1 MKRIFYLKLA
11 CQNIRKNA
19 KSYIPY
25 ILMNLFITAM
35 YYVIYAL
42 CINDGMKDMHG
53 GAQMQSMLGTGA
65 GIVAF
70 CALLFI
76 FYINSFLMKRR
87 KKEFGLYTILG
98 MEKRHL
104 TEVVFWENTVV
115 AVGSIAAGIGFG
127 LLMNKLVYLG
137 VVNILEVDIPLGF
150 EIALP
155 AVWKT
160 VQWFGIIH
168 ALIFLNGVRQVCTV
182 RPIELLQAGKTG
194 EREPKA
200 KLLIALLGLLFLAA
214 GYYLAVTTTNPMAA
228 LLVIFVAII
237 FVMIGTYLTFTAGS
251 IAFLKLLRKN
261 KGYYYQTRHFISVSG
276 MLYRMKQNAMGLANI
291 AILSTGILLLV
302 STTLS
307 LYLDAKNIMEKRYP
321 RDVMVTVREQEQG
334 QEEAVLETIGGA
346 AAEQGVV
353 LSDSYHYRYAA
364 ITATVEGTVLQTAY
378 VNGYADPFME
388 HAYGIYLMTLEDYNR
403 SCGTQEVLEDG
414 EILLYLNRENSYQS
428 DALSILGKDY
438 RITKRV
444 EEFVEDD
451 NMTTNILS
459 TMVLILKDDAEME
472 ELCALQ
478 RQADENNLS
487 ITGIYGMNLD
497 GGEEKLQEFT
507 AALNGHMEA
516 FPQTIW
522 VEDRETGKSDFLGV
536 YGGMFFIGIFLS
548 VLFLV
553 ATVLIIYY
561 KQISEGYDDRER
573 FEIMQKVGMDKRG
586 IRRAINS
593 QVLTVFFL
601 PLVTAGIHTAFAF
614 PIMRRLLLMLQLTNT
629 RLYITV
635 TVVGFLIFAVFYA
648 MIYKLTARVY
658 YRIVS

>member
-19 KSYIPY
+19 KSYVPY
-25 ILMNLFITAM
+25 ILMNLFITAL
-35 YYVIYAL
+35 YYIIYAL
-42 CINDGMKDMHG
+42 CVNKGMLEMRG
-53 GAQMQSMLGTGA
+53 GPQMQSMLRTGA

-115 AVGSIAAGIGFG
+115 AVGGVAAGIAFG
-127 LLMNKLVYLG
+127 LLLNKLVYLA
-137 VVNILEVDIPLGF
+137 VVNLLKVDIPLGF
-150 EIALP
+150 EIAAP
-155 AVWKT
+155 AIWET
-160 VQWFGIIH
+160 VKWFALIH
-168 ALIFLNGVRQVCTV
+168 ALVFLNGVRQVCMV
-182 RPIELLQAGKTG
+182 RPIELLQAEKTG

-200 KLLIALLGLLFLAA
+200 KLLIAFLGLLFLGA

-228 LLVIFVAII
+228 LMVIFVAII
-237 FVMIGTYLTFTAGS
+237 LVMIGTYLTFTAGS

-261 KGYYYQTRHFISVSG
+261 KSYYYRARHFISVSG

-291 AILSTGILLLV
+291 AILSTGILLLT

-307 LYLDAKNIMEKRYP
+307 LYLDVTNIIERRYP
-321 RDVMVTVREQEQG
+321 RDVMVTVWELPPEKEAAVQE
-334 QEEAVLETIGGA
+334 AIDGA
-346 AAEQGVV
+346 AAEQGTA
-353 LSDSYHYRYAA
+353 LTDAYSYRFAGISAA
-364 ITATVEGTVLQTAY
+364 IEGTEFHTAY
-378 VNGYADPFME
+378 INGYSDLSTDDIC
-388 HAYGIYLMTLEDYNR
+388 GIYLMTLEDYNR
-403 SCGTQEVLEDG
+403 TCGTKETLADG
-414 EILLYLNRENSYQS
+414 EVLLYLNRENSYPS
-428 DALSILGKDY
+428 DEISILGKKY
-438 RITKRV
+438 RIAKRV
-444 EEFVEDD
+444 EQFMEDD

-459 TMVLILKDDAEME
+459 TMVLILKDEAEME
-472 ELCALQ
+472 ELIGLQ
-478 RQADENNLS
+478 RQADESNLF
-487 ITGIYGMNLD
+487 TRNIYGMNLAD
-497 GGEEKLQEFT
+497 GGEKAEAFE
-507 AALNGHMEA
+507 AALAARADGFSET
-516 FPQTIW
+516 FVI
-522 VEDRETGKSDFLGV
+522 EDRESGKSDFLGL
-536 YGGMFFIGIFLS
+536 YGGMLFVGIFLS
-548 VLFLV
+548 ILFLV

-586 IRRAINS
+586 IRKAINS

-614 PIMRRLLLMLQLTNT
+614 PIMRRLLLMLQLSNT

-635 TVVGFLIFAVFYA
+635 TIAGFLIFAVFYA
-648 MIYKLTARVY
+648 VIYKLTAREY